1 MEDNIKEEWKPY
13 TYGNLN
19 YLVSNFGNIIGC
31 GRNKKLKTRS
41 NEDGYMYVT
50 LGDMNHRSTRPVHRI
65 VAELFVYNDDP
76 ENKVEVNHKDF
87 NRMNPRFDNLEW
99 TTHKENID
107 YSINEN
113 YKVICDS
120 KTGLKNGRCKF
131 KKEEIVFIRKMYDKG
146 NKVMDIIKM
155 IHPDYTYKQRK
166 NVWNLYDSVA
176 KRKSFKDVEEA

>member
-31 GRNKKLKTRS
+31 GRNKKLKTRP
-41 NEDGYMYVT
+41 N
-50 LGDMNHRSTRPVHRI
+50 
-65 VAELFVYNDDP
+65 DP

-146 NKVMDIIKM
+146 NKVMAIIKM